1 MSLRKLINQKSSH
14 TATTIAL
21 HSNSANDL
29 ETVCCFLDFQET
41 KDSLIK
47 TQYHVVC
54 LQVSEH
60 AAQSASAKVLIC
72 NSDLLENNKP

>member
-1 MSLRKLINQKSSH
+1 MSLRKLINQTSSH
-14 TATTIAL
+14 IATAIAL

-47 TQYHVVC
+47 TQYHAVY
-54 LQVSEH
+54 LWVSRH
-60 AAQSASAKVLIC
+60 AAQSTSAKALIC

>member
-1 MSLRKLINQKSSH
+1 MSLRKLINQKRSH

-41 KDSLIK
+41 KGMFGNCFFSFFSVFKNNFLFLRPK
-47 TQYHVVC
+47 N
-54 LQVSEH
+54 LFG
-60 AAQSASAKVLIC
+60 
-72 NSDLLENNKP
+72 NSK